1 MPGLRRSRS
10 SSLGVRLRHDPFPIS
25 FGSKVSY
32 DCLGKDPKYVV
43 MLGLVLDSS
52 DVETEKKA
60 VEESLKLEVGSDQ
73 RSIFV
78 EGQWQ

>member
-1 MPGLRRSRS
+1 MARDTRFV
-10 SSLGVRLRHDPFPIS
+10 GVRLPRDSFPIS

-32 DCLGKDPKYVV
+32 DCLGKGPKYVV

-60 VEESLKLEVGSDQ
+60 VGEKPRVGISF
-73 RSIFV
+73 RPS
-78 EGQWQ
+78 